1 MGVAACSQLYALVT
15 VVLWS
20 SAYVFTKLAL
30 AYFSPGV
37 LSLLRCGVAALLLR
51 PWPRRGAWPVRASG
65 ICRCLRFPACAA
77 SRSIR

>member
-37 LSLLRCGVAALLLR
+37 LSLLRCGVAALL
-51 PWPRRGAWPVRASG
+51 
-65 ICRCLRFPACAA
+65 FAA
-77 SRSIR
+77 LAAAA

>member
-37 LSLLRCGVAALLLR
+37 LSLLRCGVAALLFAALAAA
-51 PWPRRGAWPVRASG
+51 GGVAVRASG